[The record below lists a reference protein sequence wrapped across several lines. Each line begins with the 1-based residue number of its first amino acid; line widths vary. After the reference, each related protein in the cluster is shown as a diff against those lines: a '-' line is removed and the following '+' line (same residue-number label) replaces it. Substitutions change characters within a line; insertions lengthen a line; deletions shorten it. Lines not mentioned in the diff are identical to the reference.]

1 VSSWDGVYARIA
13 AMPLDQALK
22 KWIEARITTVDEEIE
37 FLQTYKGTLP
47 RKIADVR
54 IVKHQLEKKHLVE
67 WLKQQGVLI
76 KKKPGS

>member
-1 VSSWDGVYARIA
+1 
-13 AMPLDQALK
+13 MPLDQALK